1 MKNNQEAKQ
10 PRFNPDELRSK
21 YREER
26 DKRLRREGNDQYIKI
41 DGQYARFQEDPYTP
55 VQAREPLHNEVEVLI
70 VGGGFSGLLAAAR
83 LKEAGI
89 EDVRIVERG
98 GDFGGTWYWNR
109 YPGAQCDIESY
120 IYLPLLEEIGYI
132 PKQKYSNAPEI
143 FAHSRAIGEHYR
155 LYDNACFH
163 TSVTE
168 LRWDEAA
175 LCWIVATDRGD
186 SMQARFICLAD
197 GPLSQPKLPGI
208 EGIEAFQGKM
218 FHTSRWDYGYTGGD
232 AYSKQDKLDKLGD
245 KRVGIIGTGA
255 TGIQCIPYLAESAGQ
270 LYVFQRTP
278 SSVLVRDNKATDSE
292 WAKTLS
298 PGWQQARM
306 TNFNRITSGINQE
319 EDLVND
325 GLTRV
330 IHKLSNLPGYNGREQ
345 MPAEEIEKL
354 SEMLDFEQMERIRA
368 RIDSIVTDPNTA
380 AALKPW
386 YRLFCKRPCFNDQYL
401 QAFNRPNVKLVD
413 TQGKGVARFTETAA
427 VVGDQSYELDCL
439 IFATGFEVGT
449 AYPRRSGFEVYGRDG
464 LTLTAKWAEGMR
476 TLHGLQTRHFPNC
489 FFLGMTQGGYTANY
503 THMVYEQSAHVAY
516 IIGEAGKQ
524 NMQAVEV
531 TQEGEDRWVDTINSF
546 AAANL
551 KYFQE
556 CTPGYYNNEG
566 KPGEGKAAK
575 IASFYGGGS
584 EAFFQILNDW
594 REKGDMEGVC
604 LIGGK
609 S

>member
-1 MKNNQEAKQ
+1 MKNCKEANQ
-10 PRFNPDELRSK
+10 PHFNPDELRSK

-26 DKRLRREGNDQYIKI
+26 DKRLRQDGNDQYIKI
-41 DGQYARFQEDPYTP
+41 NAQYAHFQEDPYTP
-55 VQAREPLHNEVEVLI
+55 VQAREPLHDEVEVLI

-89 EDVRIVERG
+89 EAVRVIERG

-132 PKQKYSNAPEI
+132 PKAKYSNAPEI
-143 FAHSRAIGEHYR
+143 FAHSRAIGEHYG

-168 LRWDEAA
+168 LRWDDA
-175 LCWIVATDRGD
+175 LLHWLVATDRGD
-186 SMQARFICLAD
+186 NIKARFICLAD

-208 EGIEAFQGKM
+208 AGIDIFQGKM
-218 FHTSRWDYGYTGGD
+218 FHTSRWDYHYTGGD
-232 AYSKQDKLDKLGD
+232 AGRKLDKLFD

-255 TGIQCIPYLAESAGQ
+255 TGIQCIPAVAESAQQ

-278 SSVLVRDNKATDSE
+278 SSVLVRDNKATDPE
-292 WAKTLS
+292 WITTLK

-306 TNFNRITSGINQE
+306 KNFNRVTSGINQE
-319 EDLVND
+319 EDQVSD
-325 GLTRV
+325 SLTGIMR
-330 IHKLSNLPGYNGREQ
+330 KLSNLPEHRHQEQ
-345 MPAEEIEKL
+345 LSTSEIEKI
-354 SEMLDFEQMERIRA
+354 SELLDFEQMEQVRA
-368 RIDSIVTDPNTA
+368 RIDSIVTDPETA
-380 AALKPW
+380 SALKPW
-386 YRLFCKRPCFNDQYL
+386 YRLFCKRPCFNDEFL
-401 QAFNRPNVKLVD
+401 QIFNRPNVKLVD
-413 TQGKGVARFTETAA
+413 TQGKGVARLTETSAI
-427 VVGDQSYELDCL
+427 VGDQVYELDCL

-464 LTLTAKWAEGMR
+464 LTLTRKWSKGMR
-476 TLHGLQTRHFPNC
+476 TLHGLQTRDFPNC
-489 FFLGMTQGGYTANY
+489 FFLGMIQGGYTANY
-503 THMVYEQSAHVAY
+503 THMLYEQSAHITY
-516 IIGEAGKQ
+516 IISEVNRQ

-531 TQEGEDRWVDTINSF
+531 TREGEKQWVEIINSF
-546 AAANL
+546 AVSNL
-551 KYFQE
+551 NYYQE

-566 KPGEGKAAK
+566 KPGEGKTAK

-594 REKGDMEGVC
+594 REKGDMEGVF
-604 LIGGK
+604 LMK
-609 S
+609 RST